1 VVLSCEG
8 VHHLDIVVNTS
19 LLDLERAVHVMC
31 FTLHQKAQRLSAPP
45 GSEIWSRFDPLRLKR
60 VRDVTKRNNNNQERN
75 GHMEKR
81 KHPPARH
88 QGPLQVRLDD
98 VVRRHTRS
106 AASFPRWRKYR
117 LHSVIGLLF
126 VGLSFV
132 VSFLVAQVHFPFSWS
147 GVLLLC
153 AVVVV
158 ALRWSVGPA
167 VLAILLSLFA
177 LASLS
182 VPPFGTL
189 GVPGWRSILQL
200 LIFALAGI
208 GVAVLASRYEAA
220 FWHLF
225 VHEQEQLGKER
236 EEMLVRGRAMR
247 ETNQRLGVF
256 LATVSRELQTSLTV
270 SKGSLTLCEQKIR
283 RLIQAEASF
292 TERECVSL
300 LALLEQAKQQVMRE
314 DRLVNDLLDISLI
327 KAARLTLHRI
337 SCDLCAIVSQA
348 VEEERG
354 VSCARTL
361 HLLLPSE
368 QAVPVYADPDRIG
381 QVVTHYLTSALTY
394 SAAEHPIEI
403 RLQVEEQC
411 ARVSVRDEGP
421 GIPPLEQ
428 EHIWEAFYR
437 VQGTEGQNS
446 ETGGLG
452 IGLYLCQTIIESHRG
467 QVGVQSAPGKG
478 SVFWFTLP
486 LAGQDHTAE
495 DAL

>member
-1 VVLSCEG
+1 
-8 VHHLDIVVNTS
+8 
-19 LLDLERAVHVMC
+19 M
-31 FTLHQKAQRLSAPP
+31 
-45 GSEIWSRFDPLRLKR
+45 
-60 VRDVTKRNNNNQERN
+60 
-75 GHMEKR
+75 
-81 KHPPARH
+81 
-88 QGPLQVRLDD
+88 RLDD

-117 LHSVIGLLF
+117 LHSVISLLF

-132 VSFLVAQVHFPFSWS
+132 VSFLVAQVHSPFSWP

-158 ALRWSVGPA
+158 VLRWGVGPA
-167 VLAILLSLFA
+167 VFAILLSLFA
-177 LASLS
+177 LDYLS
-182 VPPFGTL
+182 VPPFGTF
-189 GVPGWRSILQL
+189 GAPGWRSILQL
-200 LIFALAGI
+200 LTFALAGI

-225 VHEQEQLGKER
+225 VHEQKQLGKECEETLAR
-236 EEMLVRGRAMR
+236 ERTMH
-247 ETNQRLGVF
+247 ETNQRLGTF
-256 LATVSRELQTSLTV
+256 LATLSHELKTSLTV
-270 SKGSLTLCEQKIR
+270 SKGSLTLCEQKVR
-283 RLIQAEASF
+283 RLVQAKASF
-292 TERECVSL
+292 TEREYVYL
-300 LALLEQAKQQVMRE
+300 LALLKQAKQQVMRE

-327 KAARLTLHRI
+327 KADRLTLHRI

-348 VEEERG
+348 VKEERG

-381 QVVTHYLTSALTY
+381 QVVTNYLTNAITY

-403 RLQVEEQC
+403 RLQVEEKL

-428 EHIWEAFYR
+428 EQVWEAFYR
-437 VQGTEGQNS
+437 VQGTEEQSG

-452 IGLYLCQTIIESHRG
+452 IGLYLCRTIIESHRG
-467 QVGVQSAPGKG
+467 QVGVQSTPGKG

-495 DAL
+495 DAP